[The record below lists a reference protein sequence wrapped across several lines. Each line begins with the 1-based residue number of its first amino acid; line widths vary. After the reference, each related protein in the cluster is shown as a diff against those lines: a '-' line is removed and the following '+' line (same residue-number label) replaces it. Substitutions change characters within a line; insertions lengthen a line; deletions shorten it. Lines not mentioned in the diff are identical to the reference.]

1 MAIGMDSSLPRSGP
15 PALRQKSPAPMQQG
29 PQPSRPPAIADSAV
43 QGAVNNQLASG
54 YGAREMTLADSDRA
68 GLSRGKGQRYA
79 AQMAQDAA
87 DVKGA
92 AGAAQTEMGAAA
104 ANAAAGQAYDS
115 MMANERLSNANLLEG
130 LRSTSAMERLARRG
144 WQQDLYEAMRR
155 GQFGLDQQQLDY
167 TPLLRPLFD

>member
-1 MAIGMDSSLPRSGP
+1 MAIGMDRSLPRSGP
-15 PALRQKSPAPMQQG
+15 PALRPKSPAPMQQAS
-29 PQPSRPPAIADSAV
+29 QPSRPPAISDSAV
-43 QGAVNNQLASG
+43 QGAVNNQLAAG
-54 YGAREMTLADSDRA
+54 YGAREMALAEGDRA

-92 AGAAQTEMGAAA
+92 VGAAQTEMGAAA
-104 ANAAAGQAYDS
+104 ANAAARQSYDS
-115 MMANERLSNANLLEG
+115 MMANEQLSNANLLEG
-130 LRSTSAMERLARRG
+130 LRNTTSMERLARRG